1 MFPLFL
7 FLYTVKQTSSKIITI
22 PLTSGLGG
30 YEIILYIGNSTHQK
44 QFQLDMEIDY
54 LHIKY
59 SSPSSIEMGTMVYY
73 PVGQTNMTVIESS
86 SSFVATSKFYLTK
99 NKSYFMDNFP
109 FILLINCDYFL
120 FRANYIP
127 LSFKYQN
134 ESYSF
139 IHRLYNDNVISNR
152 GFGILYDKKIEK
164 AKLYIGGYEEKD
176 LEEYR
181 YKTIIPVN
189 TNKTTWGCNLNS
201 IFFENYTYNINDYFY
216 FQSNALKITV
226 PKSFYDF
233 LEKTI
238 FSPFIEDGSC
248 QPILAIKGYTFQCD
262 CDRIAL
268 FPDISFVIEGKVF
281 TFKKDSL
288 FDLFFKSCYSA
299 FMTDQGEYKD
309 KWILGLPF
317 LRNVFIYFDYDNS
330 NMIFL
335 NKLKIDHVNQTQQ
348 YILTSYLIIVVIL
361 CNILGL
367 FLLVYLKIKVK

>member
-44 QFQLDMEIDY
+44 QFQLNMEIDY

-86 SSFVATSKFYLTK
+86 SSFVATSKFYLTE

-120 FRANYIP
+120 FRANYFP

-216 FQSNALKITV
+216 FQSNAHKITV

>member
-44 QFQLDMEIDY
+44 KFQLNMEIDY

-120 FRANYIP
+120 YRANYIP

-139 IHRLYNDNVISNR
+139 IHRLYNDNVISNK

-216 FQSNALKITV
+216 FQSNAHKITV